1 MAPHLLYSPVS
12 GGFMKNANLLKTV
25 LILSLAAMMT
35 ACGSNQ
41 QANGTSDLSSR
52 SGTSTGTD
60 AANKAVASCNQG
72 SGSGIAVKL
81 KAFTTS
87 AGTVDMSYVWVRM
100 TTLPTGFSSNTSSIS
115 FYKWLGNSAGSTYLD
130 PAKLNFVIQDPT
142 TGQYLLSTWTTS
154 LKWSDISTTAQSIGI
169 TDAQTFFN
177 RVNILVYLND
187 AQGAYDVLKVA
198 SYTSGSSSVAS
209 QLDVLLPPFSANP
222 AAYATEADGTTRNS
236 TLQSLHPFKSLNTQG
251 WTTSQYQSMA
261 QSYCF

>member
-1 MAPHLLYSPVS
+1 MT
-12 GGFMKNANLLKTV
+12 NANLLKTV

-41 QANGTSDLSSR
+41 QASGTNDLSSR
-52 SGTSTGTD
+52 SNTTSGTD

-72 SGSGIAVKL
+72 SGSGIGVKL
-81 KAFTTS
+81 KSYTNA
-87 AGTVDMSYVWVRM
+87 AGALDMSYVWVKM
-100 TTLPTGFSSNTSSIS
+100 ATLPSGFSSNTSSIS
-115 FYKWLGNSAGSTYLD
+115 FFKWLGNPTGSTYLD

-154 LKWSDISTTAQSIGI
+154 LKWSDVSTTAQSIGI

-198 SYTSGSSSVAS
+198 SYTSSSTAVAS
-209 QLDVLLPPFSANP
+209 QMDILLPPYSANP
-222 AAYATEADGTTRNS
+222 AAYATEADGSARNS
-236 TLQSLHPFKSLNTQG
+236 ALQSLHPFKSMTSQG
-251 WTTSQYQSMA
+251 WTTAQYQSMA
-261 QSYCF
+261 QSFCF